1 MTAPRFYYARR
12 NQAQRFYRGVIIERC
27 GHNASGMRW
36 NALTPAG
43 MLRADTLAGIKELIR
58 MAVQS

>member
-1 MTAPRFYYARR
+1 MTAPRFY
-12 NQAQRFYRGVIIERC
+12 RGIIIDRC
-27 GHNASGMRW
+27 GRNASGMRW

-58 MAVQS
+58 TAVQS